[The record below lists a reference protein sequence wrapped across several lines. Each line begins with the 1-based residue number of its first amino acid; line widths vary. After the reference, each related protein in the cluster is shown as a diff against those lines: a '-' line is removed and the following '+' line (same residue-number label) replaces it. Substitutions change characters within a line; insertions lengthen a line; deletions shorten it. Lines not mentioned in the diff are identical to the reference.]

1 MVVVGVRTATKVDGV
16 NLGPAGVS
24 RAGAVPDFQDLLEAS
39 ELSKGIQVVLVD
51 MVNSRMKTTL
61 VVLNSRE
68 TVVCHLPQVKKKAWG
83 ARVRKVTITRLKVNP
98 LLLPWLKT
106 QWGLGLRQLGLGTGT
121 KEVMAT
127 RVAGPDQWEVTKVD
141 STRCLPRSARIR
153 RTKPRRSL
161 ANKWVV
167 DHQVFPTQLR
177 LKWQRSL
184 LLNRLVAPLRRM
196 QRRPTTLQ
204 EQKTVKNRKLHHFLE
219 LRIGRPA

>member
-24 RAGAVPDFQDLLEAS
+24 RAGAVPDFQDLLGAS

-68 TVVCHLPQVKKKAWG
+68 TVVCHLPQVKKKAWE

-127 RVAGPDQWEVTKVD
+127 RVAGRDQWEVTKVG
-141 STRCLPRSARIR
+141 STRCLPR
-153 RTKPRRSL
+153 
-161 ANKWVV
+161 
-167 DHQVFPTQLR
+167 
-177 LKWQRSL
+177 
-184 LLNRLVAPLRRM
+184 
-196 QRRPTTLQ
+196 
-204 EQKTVKNRKLHHFLE
+204 
-219 LRIGRPA
+219 

>member
-1 MVVVGVRTATKVDGV
+1 VVVVGVRTATKVDGV

-68 TVVCHLPQVKKKAWG
+68 TVVCHLPQV
-83 ARVRKVTITRLKVNP
+83 RKVTITRLKVNP

-127 RVAGPDQWEVTKVD
+127 RVAGRDQWEVTKVG
-141 STRCLPRSARIR
+141 STRCLPR
-153 RTKPRRSL
+153 
-161 ANKWVV
+161 
-167 DHQVFPTQLR
+167 
-177 LKWQRSL
+177 
-184 LLNRLVAPLRRM
+184 
-196 QRRPTTLQ
+196 
-204 EQKTVKNRKLHHFLE
+204 
-219 LRIGRPA
+219 